1 MIMDK
6 KSPSYILIFIVLISF
21 VFGLAISSVHY
32 LTLPMLEK
40 NEALHKNRIIS
51 QAFMLDVEK
60 DTPEA
65 YEDAIRQFIKIDS
78 IEIKREKVEFFRHRE
93 KDYIGF
99 IFKGLGFWE
108 PISGIIVM
116 DRDLEKIINLKIL
129 EQKETPGLG
138 ARIEEPWFTEQF
150 QQLAIKWNDNQK
162 IIIGATSNPDKS
174 NVVETITGASQTSDA
189 LMNMLNENL
198 AEFKK
203 NYKDK

>member
-1 MIMDK
+1 MDK